1 MSKNARLF
9 PFVSNVGVTGQLS
22 NRFYDTT
29 EPSGKLVI
37 FIRMKTSNVLA
48 LLLLIS
54 GFTSCDP
61 GYRLLVNNHSGKDVK
76 IRVAYNH
83 SDTYW
88 RRYFLDSSQEWR
100 MRQYDGLTHPV
111 YNSRVYITF
120 YDSSDKFSVKEV
132 KRAVIRLSI
141 FDSACNCISFIL
153 PAKESV
159 VLEVGFGTAPH
170 SQKIIFNDNDSV
182 DVPFSKRVRK
192 KPKLWPG
199 GNYMLSSAN

>member
-1 MSKNARLF
+1 MSTTNVFVLF
-9 PFVSNVGVTGQLS
+9 
-22 NRFYDTT
+22 
-29 EPSGKLVI
+29 
-37 FIRMKTSNVLA
+37 
-48 LLLLIS
+48 LLIL

-76 IRVAYNH
+76 MRVAYNH
-83 SDTYW
+83 FDTYW
-88 RRYFLDSSQEWR
+88 YRRYFLDSSQEWR
-100 MRQYDGLTHPV
+100 IRQSDGLASPV

-120 YDSSDKFSVKEV
+120 YDSSDKFSVKDV
-132 KRAVIRLSI
+132 KRAVSRLSI

-159 VLEVGFGTAPH
+159 VLEGGVGVGPC

-192 KPKLWPG
+192 KPKLWLG
-199 GNYMLSSAN
+199 ANYILSIAN